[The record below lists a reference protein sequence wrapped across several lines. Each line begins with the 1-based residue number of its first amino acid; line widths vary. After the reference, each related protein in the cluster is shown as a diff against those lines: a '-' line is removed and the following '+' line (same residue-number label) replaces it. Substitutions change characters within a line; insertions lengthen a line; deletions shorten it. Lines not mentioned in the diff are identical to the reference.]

1 MNSSA
6 GVPEIEIAAVT
17 KQYGN
22 AQVVLESIDLAVAKQ
37 EFISIIG
44 PSGCGKSTILKLIAG
59 LIFPTSGTIRV
70 DGMTPLSAR
79 ETISFVFQDATLLPW
94 RTVKQNIGLGLELEH
109 VPNERREKEI
119 AALLDLVGLKNVARS
134 YPRELSGGMKMRV
147 SIARALATNP
157 RLMLLD
163 EPFAALDE
171 MSRDRLNEE
180 ILRLRAEQNWTA
192 VFVTHSVA
200 EAVFLSDRIVVL
212 APNPGRIH
220 AEFRVEL
227 PSPRTSA
234 IRNSPEFYALAARVS
249 RTLRETLRQWSSA
262 PSRCSTRSLS
272 SWRSWGFGSSYCGCF
287 MCRPSCCL
295 RPWLWHEP
303 SVRACLRC

>member
-1 MNSSA
+1 MNDIA
-6 GVPEIEIAAVT
+6 GVPEIEIAGVT

-22 AQVVLESIDLAVAKQ
+22 AYAVLESIDLVVAKQ
-37 EFISIIG
+37 EFLSIIG

-59 LIFPTSGTIRV
+59 LASPNSGTIRV
-70 DGMTPLSAR
+70 DGMTPQNAR

-94 RTVKQNIGLGLELEH
+94 RTVKENIGLGLELEGI
-109 VPNERREKEI
+109 PKNRREKEI
-119 AALLDLVGLKNVARS
+119 AALLELVGLKNVARA

-180 ILRLRAEQNWTA
+180 ILRLRAEQKWTA
-192 VFVTHSVA
+192 VFVTHSVS

-227 PSPRTSA
+227 PGPRTSA
-234 IRNSPEFYALAARVS
+234 IRTSREFDAIVARVS
-249 RTLRETLRQWSSA
+249 HTLRETLRQ
-262 PSRCSTRSLS
+262 
-272 SWRSWGFGSSYCGCF
+272 
-287 MCRPSCCL
+287 
-295 RPWLWHEP
+295 
-303 SVRACLRC
+303 

>member
-1 MNSSA
+1 MNPNA
-6 GVPEIEIAAVT
+6 DVPEIEIAGLT

-22 AQVVLESIDLAVAKQ
+22 ARAVLESIDLVIAKQ
-37 EFISIIG
+37 EFVSIIG

-59 LIFPTSGTIRV
+59 LTAPTSGTIRV
-70 DGMTPLSAR
+70 DGMTPQTAR

-94 RTVKQNIGLGLELEH
+94 RTVKENIGLGLELER
-109 VPNERREKEI
+109 VPNDRREREI
-119 AALLDLVGLKNVARS
+119 AALLELVGLKNVARV

-180 ILRLRAEQNWTA
+180 ILRLRAEQYWTA
-192 VFVTHSVA
+192 VFVTHSVS

-212 APNPGRIH
+212 TPNPGRIH
-220 AEFRVEL
+220 AEFQVEL
-227 PSPRTSA
+227 PAPRKSA
-234 IRNSPEFYALAARVS
+234 IRNSREFDAMVARVS
-249 RTLRETLRQWSSA
+249 HTLRETLRQ
-262 PSRCSTRSLS
+262 
-272 SWRSWGFGSSYCGCF
+272 
-287 MCRPSCCL
+287 
-295 RPWLWHEP
+295 
-303 SVRACLRC
+303 

>member
-1 MNSSA
+1 MNAGS
-6 GVPEIEIAAVT
+6 GVPEIEIAGVT

-22 AQVVLESIDLAVAKQ
+22 AHAVLESIDLHVAKQ
-37 EFISIIG
+37 EFLSIIG

-59 LIFPTSGTIRV
+59 LAVPTSGTIRV
-70 DGMTPLSAR
+70 DGMTPQNAR

-94 RTVKQNIGLGLELEH
+94 RTVKDNIGLGLELEG
-109 VPNERREKEI
+109 VSNDRREKEI
-119 AALLDLVGLKNVARS
+119 AALLELVGLKNVAS
-134 YPRELSGGMKMRV
+134 AYPRELSGGMKMRV

-192 VFVTHSVA
+192 VFVTHSVS

-212 APNPGRIH
+212 APNPGRIY
-220 AEFRVEL
+220 AEFPVDL
-227 PSPRTSA
+227 PAPRTST
-234 IRNSPEFYALAARVS
+234 IRNSQEFDAIVGRVS
-249 RTLRETLRQWSSA
+249 HTLRETLRQ
-262 PSRCSTRSLS
+262 
-272 SWRSWGFGSSYCGCF
+272 
-287 MCRPSCCL
+287 
-295 RPWLWHEP
+295 
-303 SVRACLRC
+303 

>member
-1 MNSSA
+1 MSAAA
-6 GVPEIEIAAVT
+6 GVPEIEIAGVT

-22 AQVVLESIDLAVAKQ
+22 ARAVLQSVELNIAKQ
-37 EFISIIG
+37 EFVSIIG

-59 LIFPTSGTIRV
+59 LTNPTSGTVRV
-70 DGMTPLSAR
+70 DGMTPQNAR

-94 RTVKQNIGLGLELEH
+94 RTVTQNIGLGLELEH
-109 VPNERREKEI
+109 APGDRREKEI
-119 AALLDLVGLKNVARS
+119 AGLLELVGLKHVAKS

-180 ILRLRAEQNWTA
+180 ILRLRAEQYWTA
-192 VFVTHSVA
+192 VFVTHSVS

-212 APNPGRIH
+212 APNPGRVY
-220 AEFRVEL
+220 AEFRVDL
-227 PSPRTSA
+227 PAPRTSA
-234 IRNSPEFYALAARVS
+234 LRNSPEFDAIVS
-249 RTLRETLRQWSSA
+249 RLSHTLRETLR
-262 PSRCSTRSLS
+262 P
-272 SWRSWGFGSSYCGCF
+272 
-287 MCRPSCCL
+287 
-295 RPWLWHEP
+295 
-303 SVRACLRC
+303 

>member
-1 MNSSA
+1 MNANA
-6 GVPEIEIAAVT
+6 GAPEIEIAGVT

-22 AQVVLESIDLAVAKQ
+22 AHAVLESIDLVVARQ

-59 LIFPTSGTIRV
+59 LANPTSGTIRV
-70 DGMTPLSAR
+70 DGMTPLDAR

-109 VPNERREKEI
+109 APRARREKEI
-119 AALLDLVGLKNVARS
+119 AALLDLVGLKNVAKA

-192 VFVTHSVA
+192 VFVTHSVS

-220 AEFRVEL
+220 AEFQVEL
-227 PSPRTSA
+227 PAPRTSA
-234 IRNSPEFYALAARVS
+234 IRNSPQFDAIVSRVS
-249 RTLRETLRQWSSA
+249 HTLRETLQ
-262 PSRCSTRSLS
+262 P
-272 SWRSWGFGSSYCGCF
+272 
-287 MCRPSCCL
+287 
-295 RPWLWHEP
+295 
-303 SVRACLRC
+303 

>member
-1 MNSSA
+1 MSVSVD
-6 GVPEIEIAAVT
+6 VPEIEIAGVT
-17 KQYGN
+17 KQYGGGRP
-22 AQVVLESIDLAVAKQ
+22 VLESVGLRVAKQ

-59 LIFPTSGTIRV
+59 LAAPTSGTIRV
-70 DGMTPLSAR
+70 DGMTPQNAR

-94 RTVKQNIGLGLELEH
+94 RTVKENVGLGLELER
-109 VPNERREKEI
+109 VPDDRREKEI
-119 AALLDLVGLKNVARS
+119 VTLLELVGLKNVAGA

-192 VFVTHSVA
+192 VFVTHSVS

-227 PSPRTSA
+227 PAQRTSA
-234 IRNSPEFYALAARVS
+234 MRTSPQFDAIVARVS
-249 RTLRETLRQWSSA
+249 HALRETLRQ
-262 PSRCSTRSLS
+262 
-272 SWRSWGFGSSYCGCF
+272 
-287 MCRPSCCL
+287 
-295 RPWLWHEP
+295 
-303 SVRACLRC
+303 

>member
-1 MNSSA
+1 MSA
-6 GVPEIEIAAVT
+6 ANGVAAIEIAGLS
-17 KQYGN
+17 KQYGGN
-22 AQVVLESIDLAVAKQ
+22 AATVLESISLVVAKQ
-37 EFISIIG
+37 EFVSIIG

-59 LIFPTSGTIRV
+59 LTTPTSGTICV
-70 DGMTPLSAR
+70 DGMTPENAR

-94 RTVKQNIGLGLELEH
+94 RTVRNNVGLGLELEGRPK
-109 VPNERREKEI
+109 VERENKI
-119 AALLDLVGLKNVARS
+119 AALLEFVGLNGVADA

-171 MSRDRLNEE
+171 MTRDRMNEE
-180 ILRLRAEQNWTA
+180 ILRLRAEQEWTA
-192 VFVTHSVA
+192 VFVTHSVP

-227 PSPRTSA
+227 PAPRTSA
-234 IRNSPEFYALAARVS
+234 VRSSAEFDAIASRVAHS
-249 RTLRETLRQWSSA
+249 LRETIRQ
-262 PSRCSTRSLS
+262 
-272 SWRSWGFGSSYCGCF
+272 
-287 MCRPSCCL
+287 
-295 RPWLWHEP
+295 
-303 SVRACLRC
+303 

>member
-1 MNSSA
+1 MTA
-6 GVPEIEIAAVT
+6 APGVPEIEIAGVS

-22 AQVVLESIDLAVAKQ
+22 AQSVLESIDLVVAKQ

-59 LIFPTSGTIRV
+59 LAAPTSGTIRV

-94 RTVKQNIGLGLELEH
+94 RTVKQNIGLGLELER
-109 VPNERREKEI
+109 VPTDRREKEI
-119 AALLDLVGLKNVARS
+119 AALLDLVGLRNVAKS
-134 YPRELSGGMKMRV
+134 YPRELSGGMRMRV

-192 VFVTHSVA
+192 VFVTHSVS

-212 APNPGRIH
+212 APNPGRIYT
-220 AEFRVEL
+220 EFRVEL
-227 PSPRTSA
+227 PTPRTSA
-234 IRNSPEFYALAARVS
+234 IRNSVEFDSIVARVS
-249 RTLRETLRQWSSA
+249 HTLRETLRQ
-262 PSRCSTRSLS
+262 
-272 SWRSWGFGSSYCGCF
+272 
-287 MCRPSCCL
+287 
-295 RPWLWHEP
+295 
-303 SVRACLRC
+303 